1 MAIETRETWE
11 IHKDHERSMNETKHV
26 HLIGIC
32 GTAMASLAG
41 MLKQRG
47 FRVTGSDAAA
57 YPPMSDFLAELGI
70 PVAQPFDARNLE
82 PTPDLVVVGNAI
94 SRGNPELEHLLDR
107 RIPFCSLPQLLHDE
121 FLRGKEV
128 IVVAGTHGKTTTTSM
143 LAWIFH
149 TAGMQPS
156 FLIGG
161 IAENFGSSFHLGS
174 GKHFILEGDEYDT
187 AFFDKGPKFLHYFP
201 DSVILTSVEFDH
213 ADIYKDLEAV
223 ETAFKRLVNLIPRR
237 GRIIAFD
244 GAAGAASESPSL
256 ERSLSKAFCPV
267 ERYGSGPRAAWRIT
281 NIKFEA
287 ERTSWSV
294 SHTDRAWSDFEFPLA
309 GEYNVWNATA
319 AAAMA
324 TNYGISKEDI
334 AAALKTFK
342 SVKRRLEVKAKVNGI
357 TIIDDFAHH
366 PTAIAETLK
375 ALRARYSGARLWAI
389 LEPRSNTL
397 RRRVLQS
404 DLALS
409 LAFADEII
417 VAGVFRSEA
426 VPANE
431 RLELPELAAEIQK
444 HGRRARLADDADA
457 IVAMAAPEMR
467 SGDVVAILSNG
478 GFGGIYQKLP
488 ARLQTLTKQNAIA
501 SSAAPAGKR

>member
-1 MAIETRETWE
+1 MT
-11 IHKDHERSMNETKHV
+11 ETKRHI

-57 YPPMSDFLAELGI
+57 YPPMSDFLSELGI
-70 PVAQPFDARNLE
+70 PVAQPFDARNLQ
-82 PTPDLVVVGNAI
+82 PSPDLVVVGNAI
-94 SRGNPELEHLLDR
+94 SRGNVELEHVLDQ
-107 RIPFCSLPQLLHDE
+107 RIPFCSLPQLLHEE
-121 FLRGKEV
+121 FLRGREV
-128 IVVAGTHGKTTTTSM
+128 LVVAGTHGKTTTTSM

-149 TAGMQPS
+149 TAGMQPT

-161 IAENFGSSFHLGS
+161 IAENFGSSFHLGQ

-201 DSVILTSVEFDH
+201 DAVILTSVEFDH
-213 ADIYKDLEAV
+213 ADIYKDLDAV

-237 GRIIAFD
+237 GRIVAFD
-244 GAAGAASESPSL
+244 GMAGDVAESASI
-256 ERSLSKAFCPV
+256 ERCLSKAFCPV
-267 ERYGSGPRAAWRIT
+267 ECYGASERADWQIT
-281 NIKFEA
+281 NLKFDA
-287 ERTSWSV
+287 EKTSWSV
-294 SHTDRAWSDFEFPLA
+294 LYKGQSWADLEFPLA

-319 AAAMA
+319 AAALA
-324 TNYGISKEDI
+324 AAYGISKPEI

-342 SVKRRLEVKAKVNGI
+342 SVKRRLEVKAQVNDI
-357 TIIDDFAHH
+357 IIIDDFAHH

-375 ALRARYSGARLWAI
+375 ALRARYADARLWAV

-404 DLALS
+404 DLARS
-409 LAFADEII
+409 LALADEII
-417 VAGVFRSEA
+417 VAGVFRSDA
-426 VPANE
+426 VPINE
-431 RLELPELAAEIQK
+431 RLELPELAAEIQR
-444 HGRRARLADDADA
+444 HGKRTRLIVDADK
-457 IVAMAAPEMR
+457 IVETIAPEMR

-478 GFGGIYQKLP
+478 GFGGIYEKLP
-488 ARLQTLTKQNAIA
+488 ARLRTLAAETRSANAA
-501 SSAAPAGKR
+501 NAVGK

>member
-1 MAIETRETWE
+1 
-11 IHKDHERSMNETKHV
+11 MNQPKHI

-57 YPPMSDFLAELGI
+57 YPPMSDFLRDLGI
-70 PVAQPFDARNLE
+70 PVAQPFDPKNLE
-82 PTPDLVVVGNAI
+82 PRPDLVVVGNAM
-94 SRGNPELEHLLDR
+94 SRGNVEIEHLLDQ

-128 IVVAGTHGKTTTTSM
+128 LVVAGTHGKTTTTSM

-149 TAGMQPS
+149 SAGLQPS

-161 IAENFGSSFHLGS
+161 IAENFGSSFQLGQ
-174 GKHFILEGDEYDT
+174 GPHFILEGDEYDT

-213 ADIYKDLEAV
+213 ADIYKDLDAV
-223 ETAFKRLVNLIPRR
+223 ETAFKRLVNLVPRR

-244 GAAGAASESPSL
+244 SGESV
-256 ERSLSKAFCPV
+256 ERCIAKAFCPV
-267 ERYGSGPRAAWRIT
+267 ERYGAGPHADWQIANLR
-281 NIKFEA
+281 FEPGCTHWTVLHQGKPWA
-287 ERTSWSV
+287 E
-294 SHTDRAWSDFEFPLA
+294 FEFALA

-319 AAAMA
+319 AAALA
-324 TNYGISKEDI
+324 FLCGIKKEAI
-334 AAALKTFK
+334 AAALQSFK
-342 SVKRRLEVKAKVNGI
+342 SVKRRLEVKAQVNGI

-366 PTAIAETLK
+366 PTAIAGTLK
-375 ALRARYSGARLWAI
+375 ALRARYPQARLWAI

-397 RRRVLQS
+397 RRRVLQN
-404 DLALS
+404 DLARS
-409 LAFADEII
+409 LAFADQIV

-426 VPANE
+426 IPENE
-431 RLELPELAAEIQK
+431 RMQLPELAAEIIQQ
-444 HGRRARLADDADA
+444 GRQARLLADADS
-457 IVAMAAPEMR
+457 IVQAVAPEMR

-478 GFGGIYQKLP
+478 GFGGIYEKLP
-488 ARLQTLTKQNAIA
+488 ARLRELTGN
-501 SSAAPAGKR
+501 P

>member
-1 MAIETRETWE
+1 
-11 IHKDHERSMNETKHV
+11 MNANKHI

-70 PVAQPFDARNLE
+70 PVAQPFDPRNLD
-82 PTPDLVVVGNAI
+82 PAPDLVVVGNAI
-94 SRGNPELEHLLDR
+94 SRGNVELEQILDR

-128 IVVAGTHGKTTTTSM
+128 LVVAGTHGKTTTTSM

-161 IAENFGSSFHLGS
+161 IAENFGSSFHLGQ

-213 ADIYKDLEAV
+213 ADIYKDLDAV

-244 GAAGAASESPSL
+244 GVAGEATDSPSL
-256 ERSLSKAFCPV
+256 ERCLRKAFCPV
-267 ERYGSGPRAAWRIT
+267 ERYGAGASATWRIADL
-281 NIKFEA
+281 KLQA
-287 ERTSWSV
+287 GKTSWTVLQNGRVWASL
-294 SHTDRAWSDFEFPLA
+294 EFPLA

-319 AAAMA
+319 AAALA
-324 TNYGISKEDI
+324 AAYGISKEEI

-342 SVKRRLEVKAKVNGI
+342 SVKRRLEVKAQVNGI

-366 PTAIAETLK
+366 PTAIAGTLR
-375 ALRARYSGARLWAI
+375 ALRARYAGARLWAI

-397 RRRVLQS
+397 RRRVLQAELARS
-404 DLALS
+404 LAL
-409 LAFADEII
+409 ADEVI

-426 VPANE
+426 VPENE
-431 RLELPELAAEIQK
+431 RLELPELAGDIQK
-444 HGRRARLADDADA
+444 HGTRARLIADA
-457 IVAMAAPEMR
+457 EEIVNTIAPEMR
-467 SGDVVAILSNG
+467 PGDVVAILSNG
-478 GFGGIYQKLP
+478 GFGNIYEKLP
-488 ARLQTLTKQNAIA
+488 ARLRTLAGEPAANNSANA
-501 SSAAPAGKR
+501 AGKP

>member
-1 MAIETRETWE
+1 
-11 IHKDHERSMNETKHV
+11 
-26 HLIGIC
+26 
-32 GTAMASLAG
+32 MASLAG

-47 FRVTGSDAAA
+47 FHVTGSDAAA
-57 YPPMSDFLAELGI
+57 YPPMSDFLRGLDI

-82 PTPDLVVVGNAI
+82 PRPDLVVIGNAI
-94 SRGNPELEHLLDR
+94 SRGNVELEHVLDQR
-107 RIPFCSLPQLLHDE
+107 LDFCSLPQLLHQE

-149 TAGMQPS
+149 SAGLDPS

-161 IAENFGSSFHLGS
+161 IAENFGSSFHLGE

-213 ADIYKDLEAV
+213 ADIYKDLDAV
-223 ETAFKRLVNLIPRR
+223 ETVFKRLVNLVPRR
-237 GRIIAFD
+237 GKIIAFD
-244 GAAGAASESPSL
+244 GVAGHASESPSL
-256 ERSLSKAFCPV
+256 ERCLAKAFCPV
-267 ERYGSGPRAAWRIT
+267 ERYGVGSHASWRIT
-281 NIKFEA
+281 DVHLSSD
-287 ERTSWSV
+287 RTSWTVLPNQQSG
-294 SHTDRAWSDFEFPLA
+294 SDFEFPLA

-324 TNYGISKEDI
+324 FSCGISREAI
-334 AAALKTFK
+334 SAALKTFK
-342 SVKRRLEVKAKVNGI
+342 SVKRRLEIKAQVNGI

-375 ALRARYSGARLWAI
+375 ALRARYPGSRLWAI

-397 RRRVLQS
+397 RRRVLQN
-404 DLALS
+404 DLARS
-409 LAFADEII
+409 LAIADEII
-417 VAGVFRSEA
+417 VAAVFRSEA
-426 VPANE
+426 VPENE
-431 RLELPELAAEIQK
+431 RLELPALAAQIESN
-444 HGRRARLADDADA
+444 GRRARLLPDADS
-457 IVAMAAPEMR
+457 IVKTVAPEMH

-478 GFGGIYQKLP
+478 GFGAIYEKLP
-488 ARLQTLTKQNAIA
+488 ARLRELTA
-501 SSAAPAGKR
+501 SAAAANSTD